1 MDIFYTF
8 APLWG
13 NTLPCFLVPKGHLE
27 ALLNLEKV
35 GKHMLCSI
43 LTHSAVAL
51 FLILFGIDEVRFHPL
66 PAIQGLFTLGFPEF
80 YFFFQ
85 IFYRLLGFFERASLG
100 VSELR
105 LNADVSLLFFFLLMT
120 HAAGSIAN
128 YITFVKLFGKN
139 KRRSHHGDETA
150 PKVVGK
156 RGWLIFN
163 RV

>member
-27 ALLNLEKV
+27 AFLNLEKV

-51 FLILFGIDEVRFHPL
+51 FLIL
-66 PAIQGLFTLGFPEF
+66 
-80 YFFFQ
+80 
-85 IFYRLLGFFERASLG
+85 
-100 VSELR
+100 
-105 LNADVSLLFFFLLMT
+105 FFLLMT

-156 RGWLIFN
+156 RGWIIFN